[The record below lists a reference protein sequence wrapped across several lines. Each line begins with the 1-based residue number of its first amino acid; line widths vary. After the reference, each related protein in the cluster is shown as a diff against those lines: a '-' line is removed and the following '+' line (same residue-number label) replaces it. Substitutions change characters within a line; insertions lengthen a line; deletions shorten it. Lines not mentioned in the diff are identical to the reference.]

1 MSAQVSLDELIR
13 NLRETSAI
21 GDEQL
26 KHTTRN
32 AVNFIVMLAN
42 NVESRRRPAVKA
54 IKKSDNPNEKA
65 SKEAPQPEPKL
76 EYADLEVI
84 KKTATLEPEAEPERN
99 RVSAQQGGREEEAE
113 LTTSTV
119 EEELPNSTRDEEEFP
134 QQKSSGET
142 LYKSSDFLKL
152 KVSFKPGITGVEAQ
166 AIIDLISSSE
176 GSKINNG
183 QNLLIKSG
191 HKTLF
196 ETDAEGKVIYSAND
210 RDRRFKANRN
220 IPIVNSINDLQQRA
234 TSIVRNEQSLRKEL
248 EVTRAT
254 GIEPPDRQFERMT
267 KGSSMA
273 RSSAEVPDATANKDK
288 VEALQGL
295 KGSLDRDSEIRLDN
309 GSTIKAEP
317 SQSREGDGIVQIKMY
332 EVNAPEPVILGKMD
346 EKGNVILSKEYTAP
360 RYAAVSQ
367 FVKNAGLANEVPGKT
382 PIVAPTPTVNNRP
395 DPIPSVAGQSPPAA
409 VKTPSNLPGQ
419 SPNGSKP
426 GVSLKELINLK
437 NFYTKSPEGKA
448 KPESLEAVA
457 NFDRYKFQLSQ
468 HGKAVSNNPDL
479 KMTNGFFKTWKSD
492 AVELAPADRANL
504 EAANTFAAEQAT
516 ITAQQK
522 QSKPEPPT
530 QQRSQTKSVGM

>member
-1 MSAQVSLDELIR
+1 MSAQISLDELIR
-13 NLRETSAI
+13 NLKDTSAI

-26 KHTTRN
+26 KNSTRN
-32 AVNFIVMLAN
+32 TVNFIVMLAN
-42 NVESRRRPAVKA
+42 NAYERRSPKIAVTQ
-54 IKKSDNPNEKA
+54 KSNDVALNKDNPEIDIPKPT
-65 SKEAPQPEPKL
+65 SDSEPKR
-76 EYADLEVI
+76 EYADIDVI
-84 KKTATLEPEAEPERN
+84 RKTATLESESKPDRSWED
-99 RVSAQQGGREEEAE
+99 EEESP
-113 LTTSTV
+113 LPTT
-119 EEELPNSTRDEEEFP
+119 EEELPTLQSSEEESA

-210 RDRRFKANRN
+210 RDRQFKANHN
-220 IPIVNSINDLQQRA
+220 IPIVNSIHDLQQRA

-254 GIEPPDRQFERMT
+254 GIEPPDRQFEQMT

-273 RSSAEVPDATANKDK
+273 RSSGETPDAQANKDK

-295 KGSLDRDSEIRLDN
+295 KGSLDRDGEIRLDN
-309 GSTIKAEP
+309 GSTITAEP
-317 SQSREGDGIVQIKMY
+317 IQGREGDGIVQIKMY
-332 EVNAPEPVILGKMD
+332 EVDAPEPVVLGKMD

-360 RYAAVSQ
+360 RYTAVSQ
-367 FVKNAGLANEVPGKT
+367 FVKNAGLANEVPGKA
-382 PIVAPTPTVNNRP
+382 PIVAPKAAVNNRP
-395 DPIPSVAGQSPPAA
+395 DPTPSVAGQSPPAA
-409 VKTPSNLPGQ
+409 VKAPSNAPER
-419 SPNGSKP
+419 SSNGSKP

-448 KPESLEAVA
+448 KPESLEAQA

-479 KMTNGFFKTWKSD
+479 KMTNVFFKTFQSE
-492 AVELAPADRANL
+492 AVDLAPADRANL
-504 EAANTFAAEQAT
+504 EAANTFAAEIAN
-516 ITAQQK
+516 IAAQQK
-522 QSKPEPPT
+522 QNKPEPPI
-530 QQRSQTKSVGM
+530 QQRSKTKSVGM

>member
-42 NVESRRRPAVKA
+42 NVESRRKPAVKA

-84 KKTATLEPEAEPERN
+84 KKTATLEPEADLERN
-99 RVSAQQGGREEEAE
+99 RVSAPQGGREEAD
-113 LTTSTV
+113 LTTPSV
-119 EEELPNSTRDEEEFP
+119 EEELPNSTRAEEEFS

-166 AIIDLISSSE
+166 AILDLISSSE
-176 GSKINNG
+176 GSKIGNG

-210 RDRRFKANRN
+210 RDRQFKANHN
-220 IPIVNSINDLQQRA
+220 IPIVNSIHDLQQRA

-267 KGSSMA
+267 KGFVDGA
-273 RSSAEVPDATANKDK
+273 VFGGNTRC
-288 VEALQGL
+288 
-295 KGSLDRDSEIRLDN
+295 DR
-309 GSTIKAEP
+309 
-317 SQSREGDGIVQIKMY
+317 Q
-332 EVNAPEPVILGKMD
+332 
-346 EKGNVILSKEYTAP
+346 
-360 RYAAVSQ
+360 
-367 FVKNAGLANEVPGKT
+367 
-382 PIVAPTPTVNNRP
+382 
-395 DPIPSVAGQSPPAA
+395 
-409 VKTPSNLPGQ
+409 
-419 SPNGSKP
+419 
-426 GVSLKELINLK
+426 
-437 NFYTKSPEGKA
+437 
-448 KPESLEAVA
+448 
-457 NFDRYKFQLSQ
+457 
-468 HGKAVSNNPDL
+468 
-479 KMTNGFFKTWKSD
+479 
-492 AVELAPADRANL
+492 
-504 EAANTFAAEQAT
+504 
-516 ITAQQK
+516 
-522 QSKPEPPT
+522 
-530 QQRSQTKSVGM
+530 